1 MEVFP
6 AFDLPM
12 ISTLNWIFGTRV
24 GRRGAGDRAGDG
36 AGAGDGGEGSGA
48 GAGVGAGAGAKAGDR
63 AGDDAAGGGRG
74 DGTRQQILCFTP
86 IARKCCEKKDGVAY
100 VDHSS
105 EFRPLLLYTQYGHQL
120 TGVFRREGTRRFISP
135 ITITNITC
143 RNPRVKSGAIRTTS
157 VREVVD
163 TVRK

>member
-1 MEVFP
+1 MSQTRCKMEVFP

-86 IARKCCEKKDGVAY
+86 IGRRCCEKKDGIPFVGIPIL
-100 VDHSS
+100 VII
-105 EFRPLLLYTQYGHQL
+105 YTIQ
-120 TGVFRREGTRRFISP
+120 
-135 ITITNITC
+135 
-143 RNPRVKSGAIRTTS
+143 TS
-157 VREVVD
+157 AD
-163 TVRK
+163 WCA